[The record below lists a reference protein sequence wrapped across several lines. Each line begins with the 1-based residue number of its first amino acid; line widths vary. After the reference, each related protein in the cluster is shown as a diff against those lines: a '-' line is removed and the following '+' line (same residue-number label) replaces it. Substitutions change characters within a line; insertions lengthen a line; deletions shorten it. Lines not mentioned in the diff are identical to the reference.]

1 MLDFNEKDNE
11 TVDIPDFVEDK
22 TESKSIDM
30 SIFKMSDEELYDD
43 QDENQDDFDDE
54 ETVRVK
60 RKINTSAIWA
70 ILCVVFLVVSVV
82 LGVLMFKAKS
92 SVSDLEAQVKQ
103 LQASQA
109 SYQQQLQEKD
119 NTISS
124 LNAQIEQMKKI
135 DEGTRYRITAES
147 VYFRTSASTEASKT
161 SYNGHEY
168 AWKNEEFKVSE
179 IVTDSS
185 GNKWAKL
192 DDNTYFAIVYENES
206 LASKVE

>member
-43 QDENQDDFDDE
+43 QDEDQDDLDE
-54 ETVRVK
+54 ETFKVK

-70 ILCVVFLVVSVV
+70 ILCVVFLVLSVV
-82 LGVLMFKAKS
+82 CGVLMFKAKS
-92 SVSDLEAQVKQ
+92 TVSDLEAQVKQ
-103 LQASQA
+103 LQATQA

-124 LNAQIEQMKKI
+124 LNAQIEQMKKV
-135 DEGTRYRITAES
+135 DEGTRYKITADS
-147 VYFRTSASTEASKT
+147 VNFRTSASIDANKT
-161 SYNGHEY
+161 SYNDHEV
-168 AWKNEEFKVSE
+168 AWKNEVFKVLE

-192 DDNTYFAIVYENES
+192 DDNTYFAIVYNNES